1 MRCAVLI
8 PTYQRP
14 DRVLSLTQNL
24 MTSGDGL
31 IPYFICERDD
41 KASIEA
47 VVSTPGANLIV
58 NRRTRNY
65 AGAIN
70 TGVMETDEPFVFA
83 GADDVRFHEGW
94 FDRAVALMD
103 GQIEVVGTNDLGNP
117 DVLAGI
123 HATHYLVTRNYAT
136 RACIDHAGVM
146 LYEGYDHNWTDTEMI
161 QTAIARGKFK
171 PCLESVVEHLH
182 VAWGKAEHDAGY
194 TKSFANERAD
204 RARFMERKHL
214 WESL

>member
-8 PTYQRP
+8 PTYQRS
-14 DRVLSLTQNL
+14 DRVLSLTQNVI
-24 MTSGDGL
+24 TSGDGI

-83 GADDVRFHEGW
+83 GADDVRFHDGW
-94 FDRAVALMD
+94 FDHAVALMD

-117 DVLAGI
+117 DVLAGT

-136 RACIDHAGVM
+136 QACIDHLGLM

-161 QTAIARGKFK
+161 QTATARGKFK

>member
-8 PTYQRP
+8 PTYQRS
-14 DRVLSLTQNL
+14 DRVLSLTQNVI
-24 MTSGDGL
+24 TSGHGI

-58 NRRTRNY
+58 NRRSHNY

-70 TGVMETDEPFVFA
+70 TGVTETDEPFVFA

-94 FDRAVALMD
+94 FDHAVALMD

-117 DVLAGI
+117 DVLAGT
-123 HATHYLVTRNYAT
+123 HATHYLVSRNYAT
-136 RACIDHAGVM
+136 QGVVDQLGIM
-146 LYEGYDHNWTDTEMI
+146 LHEGYDHNYTDTEFI
-161 QTAIARGKFK
+161 QTAIARGKFQ
-171 PCLESVVEHLH
+171 PCLQAEVEHLH
-182 VAWGKAEHDAGY
+182 VAWGKATHDAGY
-194 TKSFANERAD
+194 TKSFAQAHVDAQRYA
-204 RARFMERKHL
+204 ERKHL